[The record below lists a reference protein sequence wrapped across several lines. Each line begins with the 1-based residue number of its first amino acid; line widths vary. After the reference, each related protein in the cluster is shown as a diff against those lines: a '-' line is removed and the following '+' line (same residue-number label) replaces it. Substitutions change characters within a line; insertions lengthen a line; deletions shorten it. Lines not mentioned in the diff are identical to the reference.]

1 MMHTGTSTN
10 DGRLRMDVLR
20 AIARPMMGSMFI
32 YGGLDSVKQST
43 KKAPAAAP
51 VVEPVIESFDLPGDI
66 ATWVR
71 VNGVVQIAA
80 GTALALGKMP
90 RLAALVLA
98 GSLVPTTLAGHRFW
112 EEGDP
117 AKRAGQTVH
126 FLKNVSMLGGLLLA
140 ADDTGGRPSI
150 PWRIQQ
156 AAGHA
161 RERVPVLA
169 DD

>member
-1 MMHTGTSTN
+1 
-10 DGRLRMDVLR
+10 MDLLR
-20 AIARPMMGSMFI
+20 AIARPMMASMFI
-32 YGGLDSVKQST
+32 YGGLDSVKRPT

-51 VVEPVIESFDLPGDI
+51 VVEPVVESFDLPGDV
-66 ATWVR
+66 AAWVR
-71 VNGVVQIAA
+71 VNGAVQVAA

-90 RLAALVLA
+90 RLAALALA
-98 GSLVPTTLAGHRFW
+98 GSLIPTTLAGHRFW

-117 AKRAGQTVH
+117 AKRAGQTTH

-169 DD
+169 GD